1 MKAPRRRSAQTLVEV
16 LVAVVVCGAGLAVA
30 ASGISQALRAA
41 GHADDLDRAAR
52 LLDTLLARLEAGVL
66 KLEDQEGDFDAEGYP
81 DVAWT
86 IIVRPGTLE
95 GISDATLT
103 VLWSR
108 TGQPRELVVT
118 RSIFVDPQAGTQ

>member
-1 MKAPRRRSAQTLVEV
+1 MSRRTRAQTLVEV

-30 ASGISQALRAA
+30 ASGISQSLRAA
-41 GHADDLDRAAR
+41 GHADDLDRGAR

-95 GISDATLT
+95 GISDATVT
-103 VLWSR
+103 VLWTR
-108 TGQPRELVVT
+108 TGQLRELVVT
-118 RSIFVDPQAGTQ
+118 RSIFVDPKAGTQ